1 MVFVLISRLNKM
13 FNHFVESIKCCRK
26 QLHCSQH
33 NFSKKRTH
41 NILFFFL
48 FCEKLNPWKKKQKS
62 STTITIQENYKNPAA
77 IIASALLKMRSCIVV
92 VVSRTSKMSRTV
104 FFLYGWQRF
113 ENIQKNNVLLVLSL
127 YFIELR
133 FHGAS
138 KLHFQTDTEFYFHM
152 FSEFL
157 FEFDGEF
164 IKFWPEYF
172 KYFKFCQIRVFLD

>member
-77 IIASALLKMRSCIVV
+77 IIASALLKMRSCTVV

-104 FFLYGWQRF
+104 FFSMAGRDLRTFRKIMYCQSSRC
-113 ENIQKNNVLLVLSL
+113 ISL
-127 YFIELR
+127 NLGFMELQNCIFKQIPNSIFIC
-133 FHGAS
+133 FPS
-138 KLHFQTDTEFYFHM
+138 
-152 FSEFL
+152 
-157 FEFDGEF
+157 
-164 IKFWPEYF
+164 
-172 KYFKFCQIRVFLD
+172 FCSSLMVSL